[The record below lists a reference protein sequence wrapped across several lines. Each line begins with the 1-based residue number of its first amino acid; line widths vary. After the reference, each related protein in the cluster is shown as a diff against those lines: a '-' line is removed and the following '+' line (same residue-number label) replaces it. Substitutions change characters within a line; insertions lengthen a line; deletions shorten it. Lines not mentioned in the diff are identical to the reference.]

1 MLGSLAVSNAA
12 ACNLLHA
19 ASGDFGLN
27 ARHRQRRQRKRN
39 RFSKWLLACVIIVQG
54 CAKKETIVT
63 PAVAQHQLTA
73 ADIDADPLAV
83 LPSGFIGLLRAEVP
97 AVASSSLGPTVMAL
111 ANQWAPLPAN
121 SGFKPERDLDRIVIG
136 LYSMQGADA
145 AGVAIGR
152 FDPDAIQKAANSN
165 ASTPSGTLVQSPYA
179 GHLLYTV
186 HNMGFCALST
196 KTLLIGNET
205 GIRRSLDRMR
215 EGRAIR
221 HLPTWTDPLLD
232 TTKAPIAFGAQ
243 FKSGDIPASV
253 AQQAPFMADLLGLRI
268 LGNFQSPGLNLAGSL
283 GYATPE
289 RAQLAAGEILS
300 SRDRL
305 SSMTMSILMGVMGIG
320 QPLQRL
326 EVTATDKE
334 VSFVAALDG
343 GAVSRILNLA
353 APAIVSAAVGISAH

>member
-1 MLGSLAVSNAA
+1 MWSSL
-12 ACNLLHA
+12 
-19 ASGDFGLN
+19 
-27 ARHRQRRQRKRN
+27 
-39 RFSKWLLACVIIVQG
+39 SKWLLLGLIVVHG
-54 CAKKETIVT
+54 CAKKETVIT

-73 ADIDADPLAV
+73 AEIDAEPLAV
-83 LPSGFIGLLRAEVP
+83 LPSGFMGLLRAEVP
-97 AVASSSLGPTVMAL
+97 AVASSSLGPTVLAL

-136 LYSMQGADA
+136 LYSMQGADV

-152 FDPDAIQKAANSN
+152 FDPHAIQRAASSN
-165 ASTPSGTLVQSPYA
+165 AHTPSGTLVQSPYA

-186 HNMGFCALST
+186 HNAGFCVLST

-205 GIRRSLDRMR
+205 GIRRSLDRIR

-221 HLPTWTDPLLD
+221 QLPTWTDALLD
-232 TTKAPIAFGAQ
+232 ASKAPIAFGAQ
-243 FKSGDIPASV
+243 FKPGDIPDSV
-253 AQQAPFMADLLGLRI
+253 AQQAPFLADLLGLRV
-268 LGNFQSPGLNLAGSL
+268 LGNFQPPGLNLAGSL

-289 RAQLAAGEILS
+289 RAQQAAGEMLS

-305 SSMTMSILMGVMGIG
+305 LSMTMSLLMGVMGIG

-326 EVTATDKE
+326 EATATDKE

-343 GAVSRILNLA
+343 GAVSKILNLA
-353 APAIVSAAVGISAH
+353 APVILSGAAGISAH